1 MAKKRK
7 YIYTNKKHPAGA
19 IMSVI
24 LGTISA
30 VSMIAVVYITYL
42 AGGATKPG
50 YGLTGLLAV
59 VFSLIGFVLSITS
72 LQKREIFRVYSVV
85 GLILNLVNLI
95 GIGGIVYMGTLF

>member
-7 YIYTNKKHPAGA
+7 YIYTNKKHPTGA

-42 AGGATKPG
+42 AKGATKPG

-72 LQKREIFRVYSVV
+72 LQQKEIFRVYSVV
-85 GLILNLVNLI
+85 GLILNLVNLL